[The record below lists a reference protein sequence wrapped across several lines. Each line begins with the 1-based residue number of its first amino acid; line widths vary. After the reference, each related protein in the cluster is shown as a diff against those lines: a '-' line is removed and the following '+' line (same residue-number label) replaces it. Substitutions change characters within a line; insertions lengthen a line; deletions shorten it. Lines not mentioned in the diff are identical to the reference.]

1 MAASGSKTVIYA
13 ALFGNGAIAVTKF
26 AAAVMTGSS
35 AMFAE
40 GIHSVAD
47 TGNQVLMLLG
57 LRRGDKPPDRTHPF
71 GYGKEV
77 FFWSFVVAIVLF
89 SLGAGFSIYEGVRH
103 LLHPGELGDPTVNY
117 VVLGIAAVFE
127 TVATSFAVREFDR
140 RRDGRGWFRAVRE
153 SKDPTVFVVLFEDAA
168 ALAGI
173 VVAAAGVFLAHRTG
187 NPDWDAGAS
196 IAIGAILAVVAL
208 WLAWETR
215 GLLVGEAAGGS
226 LVEGVRGIVE
236 GHPAI
241 AAVDKVMTMHM
252 GPARVLVTLTVE
264 FGDDLRSDEI
274 EDAAVDLEETIR
286 RLQPS
291 VRWVFV
297 EGSSFRRKGAGA

>member
-47 TGNQVLMLLG
+47 TGNQALMLLG

-173 VVAAAGVFLAHRTG
+173 V
-187 NPDWDAGAS
+187 
-196 IAIGAILAVVAL
+196 AIGAILAVVAL